1 MQAIRRSLAAM
12 LMLGLALLPACSAAE
27 GKPSGRNPQ
36 GPGIPDG
43 ADGIDQLNDGGGD
56 ENRPW
61 SEDAGGS
68 SADSGSADA
77 GTQEPAP
84 KWPQCFEIDKLVDNP
99 TLTLNPTWAP
109 IARTVTHGYLAMSMG
124 PKPDACITDEVIK
137 RDLIELNSGFMDMVN
152 LLGFPA
158 FPDWKKG
165 HYFNWY
171 VLKSGLSGD
180 TTAAS
185 AEGGGPGNRSG
196 IPDFESTPLNIC
208 KDEATKPGV
217 WNQYEAGGALHES
230 IHAFQIVLDKY
241 NNPGSGWFHEA
252 HDVYLTTMRL
262 KLKGLP
268 VDVGWLVPSMLF
280 AEHIPIESMGFYT
293 DGTVSGPSDQG
304 GEGRT
309 MPQWYGGY
317 RYGLELFPLS
327 LALTFGRGFVNCL
340 WTEPAAGNKGSVFR
354 VLESMAGVEAVR
366 EAVLQFGARNSL
378 LDYAEWTG
386 PVTKQ
391 VKSAWNIPEV
401 QPTGTGRFFYAF
413 PTQQPDGWLKPPI
426 KQIPHHQ
433 GRNII
438 PLKASD
444 GPTTVIVELVPD
456 AHGSKKTPLEMR
468 ALFTYREPDGTPVY
482 GEAFSEGQ
490 ATLTIPKGARNGLV
504 NLVVAV
510 VNAHNESAASGYGFD
525 PNETFDYKMRI
536 VSGATIAPETTVPW

>member
-1 MQAIRRSLAAM
+1 MQAIRGSLAAM
-12 LMLGLALLPACSAAE
+12 IVLCLPVLQACKGEE
-27 GKPSGRNPQ
+27 GKPFVRDPRPAGSPSDTDPG
-36 GPGIPDG
+36 GPP
-43 ADGIDQLNDGGGD
+43 NNGD
-56 ENRPW
+56 EGANDSP
-61 SEDAGGS
+61 SEDAGES
-68 SADSGSADA
+68 TADVGSADA
-77 GTQEPAP
+77 GMQEPPP
-84 KWPQCFEIDKLVDNP
+84 KWPQCFELDKLVENP

-109 IARTVTHGYLAMSMG
+109 IARTVTEGYLAMSMG
-124 PKPDACITDEVIK
+124 PKPDACITDDVIK
-137 RDLIELNSGFMDMVN
+137 TDLTELNSGFMDMVN

-171 VLKSGLSGD
+171 VLKSGLPGD
-180 TTAAS
+180 TTAAT

-208 KDEATKPGV
+208 KEEATKPGA

-340 WTEPAAGNKGSVFR
+340 WTEPDAGNKGSVFR

-401 QPTGTGRFFYAF
+401 KPTGTGRFFYAF
-413 PTQQPDGWLKPPI
+413 PTQEADGWLKPPV

-438 PLKASD
+438 PLKVSEGA
-444 GPTTVIVELVPD
+444 TTVTVELLPD
-456 AHGSKKTPLEMR
+456 AQGSKKTPLEMR
-468 ALFTYREPDGTPVY
+468 ALFTYRETDGTPIY
-482 GEAFSEGQ
+482 GQAFASGQ

-510 VNAHNESAASGYGFD
+510 VNPHNESAASGYGFD
-525 PNETFDYKMRI
+525 PNETFNYKVRI